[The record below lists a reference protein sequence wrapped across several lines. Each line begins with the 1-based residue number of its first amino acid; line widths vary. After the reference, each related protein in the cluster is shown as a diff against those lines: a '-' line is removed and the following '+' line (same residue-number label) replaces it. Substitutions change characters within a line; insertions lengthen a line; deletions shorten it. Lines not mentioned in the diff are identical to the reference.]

1 MKKWL
6 MLGALVGY
14 VAGYIGHWFLPLFA
28 AMLFPAIG
36 TMIGSGLQRFAD
48 KRSKPKHNI
57 PDVLPKQEE
66 GGNGRTPPKVTRTA
80 KYTRVAGEDREEK
93 VANDG
98 NAGDA
103 VRQPAGQAGGEAREA
118 IDPIFQPVV
127 EYLGILEDMVISE
140 GQKNQLDSEI
150 VEKSCALFLRLQRVI
165 PLLSG
170 LNNGEINHTVKRLVL
185 NDLNSVIQPFLR
197 LSGEAKIKNR
207 RVLLN
212 GLRDVNSKISDI
224 VATIEHKDLLELQT
238 RAEVIHSRY
247 ANS

>member
-1 MKKWL
+1 MW
-6 MLGALVGY
+6 GALVGY
-14 VAGYIGHWFLPLFA
+14 AAGYIGHWFLPLFA

-36 TMIGSGLQRFAD
+36 AMIGSGLQRFAD
-48 KRSKPKHNI
+48 KRSKSKHNI
-57 PDVLPKQEE
+57 PDVLPEQQED
-66 GGNGRTPPKVTRTA
+66 GNGRTPPKVTRTA
-80 KYTRVAGEDREEK
+80 KYTRVAGEDREE
-93 VANDG
+93 NDG
-98 NAGDA
+98 NAGNVGNAGNAD
-103 VRQPAGQAGGEAREA
+103 RQPAGQAGGEAREA

-170 LNNGEINHTVKRLVL
+170 LNNGDINHTVKRLVL

-212 GLRDVNSKISDI
+212 GLRDVNSKISSI